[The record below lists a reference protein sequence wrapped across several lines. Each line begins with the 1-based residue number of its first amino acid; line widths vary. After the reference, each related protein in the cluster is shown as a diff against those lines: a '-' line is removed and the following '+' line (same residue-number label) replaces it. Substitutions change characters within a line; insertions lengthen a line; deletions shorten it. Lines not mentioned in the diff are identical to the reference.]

1 MKGAKRICVFLEN
14 RIYDTCGGVAE
25 WFKATVLKTVLGNTN
40 VGSNPTATFSLYPSF
55 INEFYIYHMMDVENR
70 HKKKIQS

>member
-1 MKGAKRICVFLEN
+1 M
-14 RIYDTCGGVAE
+14 AE

-55 INEFYIYHMMDVENR
+55 INEYCTYHMMDVKNR
-70 HKKKIQS
+70 YKRRYRVKLTDNHNVIKKET